1 MFNLSNTYILKILFN
16 RSLGPLLVKMITK
29 QAFYSIPAAAQMCGV
44 SRATMWNWVKSGKVD
59 AFVTPGGH
67 SRIRREEM
75 DRLLEANGFA
85 RDEKPVQK
93 RILIVDDDP
102 AVRKVIGLRLDR
114 EGYRVTTAENGFEAG
129 IMVSQQRPDLVL
141 LDLFMEG
148 IDGFEVCRTIKSDDN
163 LKPIKVL
170 AISGVNDDEI
180 EQRILAEGADG
191 FLSKQA
197 RFETVLSRIK
207 TLLNQI

>member
-1 MFNLSNTYILKILFN
+1 
-16 RSLGPLLVKMITK
+16 MITK